1 MIREG
6 PLNVFL
12 PLPRRTNP
20 QGWGDAIDSPP
31 GSAATLILANGG
43 RLGTFFLR
51 ALFPSP
57 SAGPLRRV
65 LRTQVLLHSGPRI

>member
-43 RLGTFFLR
+43 RLGTFFCVPFFLR
-51 ALFPSP
+51 FQPGPSGE
-57 SAGPLRRV
+57 S
-65 LRTQVLLHSGPRI
+65 